1 MSEEVEESA
10 KAEKKPGNGMMG
22 KILLLVAF
30 LGAQVGVGLFVAKA
44 ISPASEE
51 TAAAGH
57 DEHKSDKKEHAPK
70 AGEGEEGAAEEEGVK
85 PESLEKG
92 LDLTGMV
99 AGAADHYWVIQVNF
113 EWDAAKFPKFK
124 EVIEKEKK
132 ALMMDA
138 INQIASSKQMP
149 DWQAPDAMQ
158 NLRKAIIQ
166 DLNAKLPKEEGQLRK
181 VFITKFLIQ

>member
-22 KILLLVAF
+22 KLLLLIAF
-30 LGAQVGVGLFVAKA
+30 LGAQVGVGLFVAKS
-44 ISPASEE
+44 ISPAHEDVA
-51 TAAAGH
+51 TGH
-57 DEHKSDKKEHAPK
+57 EEHKSDKKEHAPK
-70 AGEGEEGAAEEEGVK
+70 AGEGEEGAEEEEGVK
-85 PESLEKG
+85 PHSLEKG

-113 EWDAAKFPKFK
+113 EWDGAKYPKFK
-124 EVIEKEKK
+124 EMVEKEKK
-132 ALMMDA
+132 ALIMDA
-138 INQIASSKQMP
+138 INQIASAKQMP